1 MSRET
6 GALARPGAGGKLTSR
21 TARRI
26 MIALTI
32 LGVVT
37 LSLGGVFT
45 FVQHASANTYDVC
58 ASGCTYTTIQNA
70 INNTSPTLGSPLTS
84 ISVGPG
90 TYNEAITINRTLSLV
105 GANVGVDPVT
115 SARSAESI
123 IDATGHTI
131 AVTITA
137 PNVHVEGFTITGA
150 HGNSG
155 HVTSAG
161 ITGPSGVGGLQIVNN
176 IITDNYN
183 GIWELGGTNLTIAQN
198 VIRDNSAKQFGDSCF
213 SGAPYCNGIFIGAN
227 FTSLNITGNTIDESG
242 LPADFATHFQRAMS
256 INPTAQGTLT
266 VSGNTLYNSSTL
278 GNVTGTFTSN
288 AISGDF
294 GIRLVGGVSDFTIAS
309 NTFSGLFSN
318 AIISQNSFNSAGNKN
333 LTIVSNT
340 ITQNV
345 ARHSI

>member
-1 MSRET
+1 
-6 GALARPGAGGKLTSR
+6 
-21 TARRI
+21 

-183 GIWELGGTNLTIAQN
+183 GIGNWAG
-198 VIRDNSAKQFGDSCF
+198 R
-213 SGAPYCNGIFIGAN
+213 
-227 FTSLNITGNTIDESG
+227 TS
-242 LPADFATHFQRAMS
+242 P
-256 INPTAQGTLT
+256 
-266 VSGNTLYNSSTL
+266 
-278 GNVTGTFTSN
+278 
-288 AISGDF
+288 
-294 GIRLVGGVSDFTIAS
+294 
-309 NTFSGLFSN
+309 
-318 AIISQNSFNSAGNKN
+318 
-333 LTIVSNT
+333 
-340 ITQNV
+340 
-345 ARHSI
+345 